1 MIEFIRTPDERFE
14 NLPGYNFSPHYIE
27 IEGLRIHYVD
37 EGDVNT
43 KPVLLLH
50 GEPTWS
56 YLYRK
61 MIPPIAKAGY
71 RVIAPDLM
79 GFGRSDKP
87 IHQEDYT
94 FKKHVDIMTQFVKEL
109 DLKGITLFCQDWGS
123 SIGLMAVANFPDR
136 FDRIIVSNGGL
147 QYFKGD
153 AKQAEQMVNK
163 WVSEAE
169 PEVWDKDDKDNF
181 VNQLGPNASFIKW
194 VAFALKDPE
203 FLIGEFVQKHT
214 FITLSDEEIAA
225 YDAPFPDERYKAG
238 ARVFPSLAIT
248 HLEANTKAW
257 KEVFHVWEKPFLT
270 AFAEHELVTRDMEKI
285 LQTKIPGA
293 KNQPHVTIK
302 DASHFIQD
310 DKGEELAQLIID
322 FIARTSK

>member
-1 MIEFIRTPDERFE
+1 
-14 NLPGYNFSPHYIE
+14 
-27 IEGLRIHYVD
+27 VD
-37 EGDVNT
+37 EGDSNAN
-43 KPVLLLH
+43 PVLLLH

-61 MIPPIAKAGY
+61 MIPPIAKAGH

-109 DLKGITLFCQDWGS
+109 DLNKITLFCQDWGS
-123 SIGLMAVANFPDR
+123 SIGLMSLANFPDR
-136 FDRIIVSNGGL
+136 FDRIIESNGGL

-153 AKQAEQMVNK
+153 AKQAEQMFNK
-163 WVSEAE
+163 FVSEAE
-169 PEVWDKDDKDNF
+169 PEISTIADKDKF
-181 VNQLGPNASFIKW
+181 VNQFGPNASFVKW

-203 FLIGEFVQKHT
+203 FLIGEYVQKLT
-214 FITLSDEEIAA
+214 FFKISKEEIAA

-238 ARVFPSLAIT
+238 ARVFPSLALS
-248 HLEANTKAW
+248 HLEANMKVW
-257 KEVFHVWEKPFLT
+257 KEVLNVWEKPFLT
-270 AFAEHELVTRDMEKI
+270 AFAEHELITRDMEKL

-310 DKGEELAQLIID
+310 DKGEELAQLTID